1 MLAMLHSVE
10 LDAAI
15 FGNDLPDDPDFAPL
29 IPDAAVADQAWY
41 AQHRFVQI
49 NHVVTVT
56 QAATE
61 AHPEAIRAVYK
72 LLCEG
77 KAVAVRRERRRRQA
91 GQAAGRLRRA
101 ARPAAGN
108 DRGLRGAAVAAAR
121 AERRRDL
128 RRQPRDP
135 RRHRALNRADRIRI
149 RTTLLACRA
158 NPSSP
163 PHHQETP

>member
-77 KAVAVRRERRRRQA
+77 KAVAAAANGGA
-91 GQAAGRLRRA
+91 GKPDKLLAGYDA
-101 ARPAAGN
+101 
-108 DRGLRGAAVAAAR
+108 LRGPLQETIAACEAQQ
-121 AERRRDL
+121 L
-128 RRQPRDP
+128 LP
-135 RRHRALNRADRIRI
+135 RALSVDEIFADSHAILGDIAR
-149 RTTLLACRA
+149 
-158 NPSSP
+158 
-163 PHHQETP
+163 